1 MGRYIVADSRVIH
14 GKPTFRG
21 TRILVADVLEQVAG
35 GMSWEAIIEDWDG
48 TEGQGHQGSDSRGS
62 PIGERC
68 AIETRRRVPA
78 GGNSRVNVL
87 NENISASQRELLLR
101 RRVRIR
107 QIGFDIGRSG
117 MQDADIVPFLLR
129 PRRPTFFTRDDDFY
143 DRQLCHVKY
152 CLVHLSVPR
161 QEAALFVRRFLRTS
175 LSTRKPRMGT
185 VVRVSHAG
193 LSVWRV
199 HAEKVRRL
207 TW

>member
-1 MGRYIVADSRVIH
+1 M
-14 GKPTFRG
+14 
-21 TRILVADVLEQVAG
+21 
-35 GMSWEAIIEDWDG
+35 
-48 TEGQGHQGSDSRGS
+48 
-62 PIGERC
+62 
-68 AIETRRRVPA
+68 
-78 GGNSRVNVL
+78 NVL
-87 NENISASQRELLLR
+87 DENISASQRELLLR

-161 QEAALFVRRFLRTS
+161 QEAALFVRRFLAHQSFDTQAA
-175 LSTRKPRMGT
+175 RMGT